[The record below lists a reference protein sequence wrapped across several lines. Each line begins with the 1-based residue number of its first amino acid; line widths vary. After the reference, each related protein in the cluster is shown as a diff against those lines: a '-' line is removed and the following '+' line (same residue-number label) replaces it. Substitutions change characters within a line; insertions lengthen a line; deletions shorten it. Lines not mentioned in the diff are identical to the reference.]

1 MATRGERTC
10 VVCGTKY
17 VYCPNCKKGN
27 PDETWRYL
35 YDSEECR
42 EIYKVCNHFSFG
54 HIDAEEAGRK
64 LEKYNVTDR
73 SKYSEDI
80 RKSLSAIYAAKSESL
95 KTKESSSG
103 KKEGTSVVKEE
114 PKRRE
119 RKVAE

>member
-1 MATRGERTC
+1 MARGERTC
-10 VVCGTKY
+10 IVCGTKY
-17 VYCPNCKKGN
+17 VYCPNCKKGY

-80 RKSLSAIYAAKSESL
+80 RKNLSAIYAAKAETS
-95 KTKESSSG
+95 KAKEAPVE
-103 KKEGTSVVKEE
+103 KKEEAPAPKEE
-114 PKRRE
+114 PRRRE
-119 RKVAE
+119 RKLSE